1 MHRQRISVLESHLY
15 DRITGVFPCCA
26 RRRGRNRLCHFSENK
41 WKNQIWFFWLDSIYC
56 HMVLFCNLVSRSR
69 KVQSCPLANFG
80 DFFLQH
86 REATQQQQHL
96 KHSHKVWSILQYFEF
111 LWRILASTASEVF
124 SCSLKYSHV
133 VFCGILRCSVV
144 FYAILGSH
152 SIYFLDIM
160 KCSKVYLDILR
171 YFVVWSEVMFSEV
184 SLEVF

>member
-15 DRITGVFPCCA
+15 DRITGVFPCCT
-26 RRRGRNRLCHFSENK
+26 RRRGRNRLCHFSEKKVKKSNM
-41 WKNQIWFFWLDSIYC
+41 
-56 HMVLFCNLVSRSR
+56 MVLFCNLVSRSR

-86 REATQQQQHL
+86 REARQQQQHL
-96 KHSHKVWSILQYFEF
+96 KHSHEVWSILQYFEF

-133 VFCGILRCSVV
+133 EFCGILRCSVV

-152 SIYFLDIM
+152 GIYF
-160 KCSKVYLDILR
+160 
-171 YFVVWSEVMFSEV
+171 
-184 SLEVF
+184 

>member
-56 HMVLFCNLVSRSR
+56 HMVLFCHLVSRSR

-96 KHSHKVWSILQYFEF
+96 KHSHEVWSILQFFQF

-133 VFCGILRCSVV
+133 EFCGILRCSVV

-152 SIYFLDIM
+152 GIYF
-160 KCSKVYLDILR
+160 
-171 YFVVWSEVMFSEV
+171 
-184 SLEVF
+184 

>member
-1 MHRQRISVLESHLY
+1 MPNPQYAQAENICFRKSSVWPNHRSFSLLCEEEGQESTLPFFWKQ
-15 DRITGVFPCCA
+15 V
-26 RRRGRNRLCHFSENK
+26 
-41 WKNQIWFFWLDSIYC
+41 KNQIWFFWLDSIYC

-96 KHSHKVWSILQYFEF
+96 KHSHEVWSILQFFQF

-133 VFCGILRCSVV
+133 EFCGILRCSVV

-152 SIYFLDIM
+152 GIYF
-160 KCSKVYLDILR
+160 
-171 YFVVWSEVMFSEV
+171 
-184 SLEVF
+184 